1 MYNLLIDLLEWSRA
15 NTGQISINPAIIN
28 TEKIINDVLNYLIL
42 QANNLQIRISVDIE
56 PNTYVYADYNMLN
69 TILRNIISNAIK
81 FTPISGQIS
90 IKAKTDKDQTII
102 QIADTGVGI
111 PKDKLEKLF
120 VIEKSRSTTGTNG
133 ETGTGLGL
141 ILVKD
146 FVEKNNGTIS
156 VHSELNKGTIFTIT
170 LPNSKS

>member
-1 MYNLLIDLLEWSRA
+1 
-15 NTGQISINPAIIN
+15 
-28 TEKIINDVLNYLIL
+28 
-42 QANNLQIRISVDIE
+42 
-56 PNTYVYADYNMLN
+56 MLN